1 MNKDKLIALIP
12 WGLNKIYIFSIYLL
26 SGYMLLGTAYSLI
39 SDLSVYTMNILFGL
53 GLIPFV
59 ILAIPAILSTDSGPS
74 TSGTMVATAVASYP
88 IIYIIS
94 LIASRWIPGVPVKSD
109 LAIMLAAMP
118 LINVIFLF
126 VILIRILIKK

>member
-26 SGYMLLGTAYSLI
+26 AGYMLLGTAYSLI

-59 ILAIPAILSTDSGPS
+59 ILAIPAIMSTDSGPS

-88 IIYIIS
+88 IIYMIS

-126 VILIRILIKK
+126 AILIRLIIKK

>member
-12 WGLNKIYIFSIYLL
+12 WGLNKLYVFSIYLL
-26 SGYMLLGTAYSLI
+26 TGYMLLGIAYSLI

-53 GLIPFV
+53 GLIPFL
-59 ILAIPAILSTDSGPS
+59 ILAIPAIMSTDSGRS
-74 TSGTMVATAVASYP
+74 TLGTMIATTVASYP
-88 IIYIIS
+88 IVYITS

-118 LINVIFLF
+118 MINVIFLF
-126 VILIRILIKK
+126 AVLILLIIKK

>member
-26 SGYMLLGTAYSLI
+26 AGYMLLGTAYSLI

-59 ILAIPAILSTDSGPS
+59 ILAIPAIMSTDSGPS

-126 VILIRILIKK
+126 AILIRLIIKK